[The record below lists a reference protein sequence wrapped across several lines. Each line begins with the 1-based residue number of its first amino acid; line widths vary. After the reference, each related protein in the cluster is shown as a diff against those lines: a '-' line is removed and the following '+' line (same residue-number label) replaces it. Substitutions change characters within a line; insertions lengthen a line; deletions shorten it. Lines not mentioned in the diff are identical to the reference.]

1 MLSTSSTCN
10 CVISFPKMAS
20 DYKGLYSPSI
30 LFFFL
35 LSFVMNDMMKL
46 FPLACNVLPHR
57 KSYCTYGCQRSWKI
71 VRTIGE
77 MLGRAVHGRFLD
89 ADDYHSES
97 NKEKMKNGIPL
108 SEEDRVP
115 WLEALRNTLR
125 RGLVDNETLV
135 LACSALQKRYREIL
149 RSADPNY
156 EPGSYASIVKFVL
169 LDVGD
174 EVLAARLV
182 KRAAE
187 GKHFMPAKL
196 LQTQLDLL
204 QIDEAEG
211 ILKVDATMDP
221 DTILKTIQT
230 YVI

>member
-10 CVISFPKMAS
+10 CVVSFPKMAS
-20 DYKGLYSPSI
+20 DYKGKAI
-30 LFFFL
+30 
-35 LSFVMNDMMKL
+35 
-46 FPLACNVLPHR
+46 VLMGVSGAG
-57 KSYCTYGCQRSWKI
+57 KS
-71 VRTIGE
+71 TISQL
-77 MLGRAVHGRFLD
+77 LGRAVHGRFLD

-108 SEEDRVP
+108 SDEDRVP
-115 WLEALRNTLR
+115 WLETLRNVLR
-125 RGLVDNETLV
+125 RGLFDNEMLI

-156 EPGSYASIVKFVL
+156 EPGSYASVVKFVL
-169 LDVGD
+169 LDVGP
-174 EVLAARLV
+174 EVLVARLV

-204 QIDEAEG
+204 QSDEAEG
-211 ILKVDATMDP
+211 IFKVDATLDP
-221 DTILKTIQT
+221 DDIVKTIQT
-230 YVI
+230 FVI

>member
-10 CVISFPKMAS
+10 CVIGFPKMAS
-20 DYKGLYSPSI
+20 DYKGKAI
-30 LFFFL
+30 
-35 LSFVMNDMMKL
+35 
-46 FPLACNVLPHR
+46 VLMGVSGAG
-57 KSYCTYGCQRSWKI
+57 KS
-71 VRTIGE
+71 TIGE

-125 RGLVDNETLV
+125 RGLVDKETLV
-135 LACSALQKRYREIL
+135 LACSALKKRYREIL

-169 LDVGD
+169 LDVGA

-187 GKHFMPAKL
+187 GKHFMPANL

>member
-1 MLSTSSTCN
+1 
-10 CVISFPKMAS
+10 MAS
-20 DYKGLYSPSI
+20 DYKGKAI
-30 LFFFL
+30 
-35 LSFVMNDMMKL
+35 
-46 FPLACNVLPHR
+46 VLMGVSGAG
-57 KSYCTYGCQRSWKI
+57 KS
-71 VRTIGE
+71 TIGE

-115 WLEALRNTLR
+115 WLEALRNTVR
-125 RGLVDNETLV
+125 RGLVDNETLI
-135 LACSALQKRYREIL
+135 LACSALQKWYREIL

-169 LDVGD
+169 LDVGA

-204 QIDEAEG
+204 RIDEAEG

-221 DTILKTIQT
+221 DTILKTIRT
-230 YVI
+230 FVI

>member
-1 MLSTSSTCN
+1 MLLTSNTCN
-10 CVISFPKMAS
+10 FVVNFPKMTS
-20 DYKGLYSPSI
+20 DFKGKAI
-30 LFFFL
+30 
-35 LSFVMNDMMKL
+35 
-46 FPLACNVLPHR
+46 VLMGVSGAG
-57 KSYCTYGCQRSWKI
+57 KS
-71 VRTIGE
+71 TIGQ

-89 ADDYHSES
+89 ADDYHSEA

-169 LDVGD
+169 LDVGA

-187 GKHFMPAKL
+187 GKHFMSAKL

-211 ILKVDATMDP
+211 ILKNHMTKLLDQSTLYNGGHVSIGISLPLQETFLEP
-221 DTILKTIQT
+221 SLDTWD
-230 YVI
+230 

>member
-1 MLSTSSTCN
+1 MLLTSNTCN
-10 CVISFPKMAS
+10 FVVNFPKMTS
-20 DYKGLYSPSI
+20 DFKGKAIVLMGSYAC
-30 LFFFL
+30 L
-35 LSFVMNDMMKL
+35 L
-46 FPLACNVLPHR
+46 
-57 KSYCTYGCQRSWKI
+57 
-71 VRTIGE
+71 RTIGQ
-77 MLGRAVHGRFLD
+77 MLGRAVHGPFLD
-89 ADDYHSES
+89 ADDYHSDA

-169 LDVGD
+169 LDVGA

-187 GKHFMPAKL
+187 GKHFMSAKL

-211 ILKVDATMDP
+211 ILTVDATQNP
-221 DTILKTIQT
+221 DDINHMAKLLDQSTLYNGGHVSIGISLPLQETFLVPSLDT
-230 YVI
+230 WD

>member
-1 MLSTSSTCN
+1 MLLLLVALNWTKWKIKVWDLRDAQNLVISEGDNHLMLSTSSTCN

-20 DYKGLYSPSI
+20 DY
-30 LFFFL
+30 
-35 LSFVMNDMMKL
+35 
-46 FPLACNVLPHR
+46 
-57 KSYCTYGCQRSWKI
+57 
-71 VRTIGE
+71 
-77 MLGRAVHGRFLD
+77 
-89 ADDYHSES
+89 
-97 NKEKMKNGIPL
+97 
-108 SEEDRVP
+108 
-115 WLEALRNTLR
+115 
-125 RGLVDNETLV
+125 
-135 LACSALQKRYREIL
+135 REIL

-156 EPGSYASIVKFVL
+156 EPGSYARIVKFVL
-169 LDVGD
+169 LEVGD

-187 GKHFMPAKL
+187 GKHFMPAKP

>member
-1 MLSTSSTCN
+1 MR
-10 CVISFPKMAS
+10 A
-20 DYKGLYSPSI
+20 YSQGVH
-30 LFFFL
+30 L
-35 LSFVMNDMMKL
+35 L
-46 FPLACNVLPHR
+46 
-57 KSYCTYGCQRSWKI
+57 
-71 VRTIGE
+71 TIC
-77 MLGRAVHGRFLD
+77 LI
-89 ADDYHSES
+89 
-97 NKEKMKNGIPL
+97 KTEKMKNGIPL

-115 WLEALRNTLR
+115 WLEALWNSLR

-135 LACSALQKRYREIL
+135 LGCSALQKRYREIL

-169 LDVGD
+169 LDVGA

>member
-10 CVISFPKMAS
+10 CVVSFPKMSS

-30 LFFFL
+30 L
-35 LSFVMNDMMKL
+35 LSFVMDDMMKL
-46 FPLACNVLPHR
+46 LLLHGMSYLTGKAIVLMGVSGAG
-57 KSYCTYGCQRSWKI
+57 KS
-71 VRTIGE
+71 TIGE

-156 EPGSYASIVKFVL
+156 ESGSYASIVKFVL
-169 LDVGD
+169 LDVGA

-187 GKHFMPAKL
+187 GKHFMPATL
-196 LQTQLDLL
+196 LQTQLELL

-221 DTILKTIQT
+221 DSILKTIRT
-230 YVI
+230 FVV